1 MEYITL
7 DEALTVTGM
16 TEKTL
21 KSKLR
26 GNVVQY
32 GKGSWKRSEFFRFLE
47 VAWNDRQ
54 HNKLFD
60 NKITSIQRANGYLN
74 EIHS

>member
-21 KSKLR
+21 KAKLR

-32 GKGSWKRSEFFRFLE
+32 GKCSWKRSEFFRFLE
-47 VAWNDRQ
+47 ISWNDKQ
-54 HNKLFD
+54 HNKLFND
-60 NKITSIQRANGYLN
+60 NVTSIQHANGY
-74 EIHS
+74 